1 MHCEA
6 SPKSSAMY
14 PVCKMS
20 IRAIV
25 IFLNW
30 YQCMLF
36 YEPGV
41 VVIRVV
47 VGSTDVVGSTVGV
60 VVGCVV
66 VCSVVVATVV
76 VVSSVVVVAAVL
88 RSTHF
93 AISGEKISLM
103 LKKNFYLLVKLTSLL
118 KSSSM
123 LLRYLYYALRLYR
136 LLITTG

>member
-14 PVCKMS
+14 PVYNMS
-20 IRAIV
+20 IHAIV

-30 YQCMLF
+30 YQCMLLD
-36 YEPGV
+36 EPGV

-76 VVSSVVVVAAVL
+76 VVSSVVVVL
-88 RSTHF
+88 
-93 AISGEKISLM
+93 SL
-103 LKKNFYLLVKLTSLL
+103 
-118 KSSSM
+118 
-123 LLRYLYYALRLYR
+123 
-136 LLITTG
+136 IHI